1 VVFYNQQGVP
11 TYAQGSPQT
20 VLTQDTVNRNSVTF
34 TVPTIAAGSY
44 NVGITFRNGIGSTTT
59 PFTIT
64 Q

>member
-1 VVFYNQQGVP
+1 MVFYNQQGVP

-34 TVPTIAAGSY
+34 TVPTIAAGNY